1 MPIGLNPGIY
11 TVTVKATSVD
21 DTTISDSIDLSIEIL
36 ETAAV
41 FVSNEETGQS
51 YIPGDLPQT
60 MSFEVRND
68 GNSED
73 SFAMSLDTPAGMVAQ
88 FTNLNTN
95 GETGALAVGT
105 SYNVTV
111 EFSFVDGTE
120 GQLTMRVIATST
132 ADSTISSSGQATYLV
147 GSQNWLKIYA
157 IAPVTINEEGET
169 EVKVRIVNQYT
180 TGQLVKMEVDDS
192 ESNKWLQVSIARLDR
207 DFSLAVGEQKEIT
220 LTIEISETSLKNLNE
235 ETVTANITVWARS
248 ETVSDAANANL
259 ELTLVRIDT
268 QNANGAEDAG
278 SGLELESI
286 ALWVVFLLVIVG
298 GVFVVLSIL
307 RTEEEEDEYAK
318 WGEEGYEDSLS
329 ATYGAVAAAPSVPT
343 SMPTPEPMASPTV
356 VQNITYNISDS
367 AISGDLSATAP
378 AAAPPQEADM
388 PPLPEEGLPQGWTM
402 EQWKHYGQQWLE
414 QNGRV

>member
-1 MPIGLNPGIY
+1 
-11 TVTVKATSVD
+11 
-21 DTTISDSIDLSIEIL
+21 
-36 ETAAV
+36 
-41 FVSNEETGQS
+41 
-51 YIPGDLPQT
+51 
-60 MSFEVRND
+60 
-68 GNSED
+68 
-73 SFAMSLDTPAGMVAQ
+73 MSLDTPAGMVAQ

-132 ADSTISSSGQATYLV
+132 ADSTISNSGQATYLV

-318 WGEEGYEDSLS
+318 WGEDGYEDSLS

>member
-1 MPIGLNPGIY
+1 
-11 TVTVKATSVD
+11 
-21 DTTISDSIDLSIEIL
+21 
-36 ETAAV
+36 
-41 FVSNEETGQS
+41 
-51 YIPGDLPQT
+51 
-60 MSFEVRND
+60 
-68 GNSED
+68 D
-73 SFAMSLDTPAGMVAQ
+73 SFAMSLDIPTGMVAQ

-111 EFSFVDGTE
+111 EFSFIDGTE
-120 GQLTMRVIATST
+120 GQLTLKVIATST
-132 ADSTISSSGQATYLV
+132 ADSAISSSGQATYLV

-180 TGQLVKMEVDDS
+180 TGQLVKMELDDS

-220 LTIEISETSLKNLNE
+220 LTIDISETSLKNLNE

-268 QNANGAEDAG
+268 QSTDGAEDAG
-278 SGLELESI
+278 SGLQLESI

-298 GVFVVLSIL
+298 GVFVVMSIL

-318 WGEEGYEDSLS
+318 WGEEGYEDSLT
-329 ATYGAVAAAPSVPT
+329 ATYGAVAAAPSVPS
-343 SMPTPEPMASPTV
+343 SMPTPEPKAPAEV
-356 VQNITYNISDS
+356 
-367 AISGDLSATAP
+367 AP
-378 AAAPPQEADM
+378 AAPLAAPAQEVGM

-414 QNGRV
+414 QNGRA